1 MTPKFSITTRSGDT
15 GLTRL
20 YSGEEVPKDALR
32 IEAVGA
38 VDEVVSA
45 LGLARCFCTRPEVK
59 DAVLALQRTMFVI
72 GSELATLPAHLRS
85 LPRRLDNA
93 AADAFDRA
101 CAELEAQ
108 VTYPQGFILPGDAPG
123 AAHLDMARALS
134 RRLERCAAR
143 MRREGELDNPAL
155 VRWLNRLSDYL
166 WLLARREEGVSR
178 PLREME

>member
-1 MTPKFSITTRSGDT
+1 MMNKTSITTRTGDLGT
-15 GLTRL
+15 TRL
-20 YSGEEVPKDALR
+20 YSGEEVTKDALR
-32 IEAVGA
+32 IEAVGT

-45 LGLARCFCTRPEVK
+45 LGLARCFCVRPDVRE
-59 DAVLALQRTMFVI
+59 AVLSLQRRMFVV
-72 GSELATLPAHLRS
+72 GAELATLPARLRS
-85 LPRRLDNA
+85 LPERIDDDA
-93 AADAFDRA
+93 AADFDRV
-101 CAELEAQ
+101 CAGLKAQ

-166 WLLARREEGVSR
+166 WLLARREEGASR
-178 PLREME
+178 PLRETE